1 MIQSMRIALLTR
13 RFDPAGGGTERD
25 LTITARL
32 LSRAGH
38 RVTIYAEEIR
48 GSSEEWALRRISAPA
63 LGRALGFLWFS
74 RAAGAAARREGADL
88 VLSFARVIDADILR
102 SGGGAHSSY
111 FRAARQWQTRTARVA
126 MRLSLYHRA
135 QIVVERIGFRSP
147 RFKYAIAVSG
157 LVRGDLLKTFA
168 FVPARAVTLYNGVE
182 LDRFAPEHD
191 ATERVAIRRELSVP
205 DSHSAVMFV
214 GNGFARKGLRFLIE
228 AWPTVCRDAR
238 LIVVGTD
245 RAAASYERLVHR
257 LGLNDRVK
265 FLGRRNN
272 VDRLMRGAD
281 VLALPSLF
289 EPFGN
294 VAMEAMASGVPVLTS
309 AQSGVAELIPE
320 PMREYIVDDPTDL
333 AELSSRMNRLVEA
346 APELKNTARVAA
358 EQFTWER
365 HACGLLPIIDAAAAN
380 KS

>member
-1 MIQSMRIALLTR
+1 MRIALLTR

-25 LTITARL
+25 LMITAGL
-32 LSRAGH
+32 LFRAGH

-48 GSSEEWALRRISAPA
+48 GSSVEWALRRISAPA
-63 LGRALGFLWFS
+63 VGRALGFLWFS
-74 RAAGAAARREGADL
+74 RAAGAAARREGADV

-111 FRAARQWQTRTARVA
+111 VHAARQWQTGMARAA

-135 QIVVERIGFRSP
+135 QIAVERTGFRSP
-147 RFKYAIAVSG
+147 RLKCAIAVSG
-157 LVRGDLLKTFA
+157 LVRKDLLKTFVLA
-168 FVPARAVTLYNGVE
+168 PARVITLYNGVE
-182 LDRFAPEHD
+182 LDRFAPEHS
-191 ATERVAIRRELSVP
+191 AAERAAIKRELGVP
-205 DSHSAVMFV
+205 DPRSAVMFV

-257 LGLNDRVK
+257 LGLNDRVI

-294 VAMEAMASGVPVLTS
+294 VAVEAMASGVPVLTS
-309 AQSGVAELIPE
+309 AQSGVAELMPE
-320 PMREYIVDDPTDL
+320 PMREYIVNDPTDL
-333 AELSSRMNRLVEA
+333 EELSSRMNRLVGA
-346 APELKNTARVAA
+346 APELKNVARVAA

-365 HACGLLPIIDAAAAN
+365 HARELSSIIDAAAAN

>member
-1 MIQSMRIALLTR
+1 MRIALLTR

-48 GSSEEWALRRISAPA
+48 GSSEEWVLRRISAPA
-63 LGRALGFLWFS
+63 VGRVLGFLWFS
-74 RAAGAAARREGADL
+74 RAAGAAARREGAEV

-111 FRAARQWQTRTARVA
+111 LRAARQWQTGTARVA

-135 QIVVERIGFRSP
+135 QIVVERTGFRSP
-147 RFKYAIAVSG
+147 RLKCAIAVSG
-157 LVRGDLLKTFA
+157 LVHRDLLKTFVLA
-168 FVPARAVTLYNGVE
+168 PARVVTLYNGVE
-182 LDRFAPEHD
+182 LDRFVPEHN
-191 ATERVAIRRELSVP
+191 AAERAAIRRELGVL
-205 DSHSAVMFV
+205 DSRSAVMFV
-214 GNGFARKGLRFLIE
+214 GNGFARKGLRFLIT
-228 AWPTVCRDAR
+228 AWPMIREDAR

-281 VLALPSLF
+281 LLALPSLF

-309 AQSGVAELIPE
+309 AQSGVAELMPE
-320 PMREYIVDDPTDL
+320 PMREYIVNDPTDPE
-333 AELSSRMNRLVEA
+333 ELSSRMNRLVEA
-346 APELKNTARVAA
+346 ASELKNAARVAA

-365 HACGLLPIIDAAAAN
+365 HESGLLPIIDVAARG
-380 KS
+380 